1 MNNFRVKLLGL
12 LRLLLPLHVSGKV
25 MEMLEDDS
33 VTSEKVKE
41 YVVKVKEATAEVKD
55 YGDAARRDGE

>member
-1 MNNFRVKLLGL
+1 MNNFRAKLLGL
-12 LRLLLPLHVSGKV
+12 LRLLLPLNASGKV

-41 YVVKVKEATAEVKD
+41 YIVKVKESTTEVRD
-55 YGDAARRDGE
+55 YGDAARRDG

>member
-1 MNNFRVKLLGL
+1 MNEFRSKLLGL
-12 LRLLLPLHVSGKV
+12 LRLLLPLNASGKV

-41 YVVKVKEATAEVKD
+41 YVVKVKESATEVKD

>member
-1 MNNFRVKLLGL
+1 MNNFRAKLLGL
-12 LRLLLPLHVSGKV
+12 LRLLLPLNASGKV

-41 YVVKVKEATAEVKD
+41 YVVKVKESATEVKG
-55 YGDAARRDGE
+55 YGDTARRDG